1 MLRDLLANKFGVDF
15 FYLFGI
21 SIVSPPGDFPFS
33 DRISS
38 GLSFVGRDRVKLEA
52 RHDAKRATAET
63 RHEQAACLLV
73 GRSAQPPP
81 HNAKIKIGI
90 LCLEDSLL
98 LYE

>member
-1 MLRDLLANKFGVDF
+1 M
-15 FYLFGI
+15 
-21 SIVSPPGDFPFS
+21 
-33 DRISS
+33 
-38 GLSFVGRDRVKLEA
+38 KLEA